1 MDYPPRVRGAYRDLA
16 GTGLS
21 VDTEP
26 TIILFDGV
34 CNLCSRSV
42 RFVIARDPHAHFRF
56 AALQG
61 DAARRICAERGIPMP
76 TAAEPDS
83 IIVLAGSR
91 ALERSDAALA
101 IAARL
106 PLPWPLLRVFRVIPR
121 TIRDW
126 LYRLVAR
133 NRYRWFGKADAC
145 MVPTPELRARFID

>member
-1 MDYPPRVRGAYRDLA
+1 MDADH
-16 GTGLS
+16 
-21 VDTEP
+21 

-42 RFVIARDPHAHFRF
+42 RFVISRDIHAHFRF
-56 AALQG
+56 APLQS
-61 DAARRICAERGIPMP
+61 DAARRICAERGVPIP

-101 IAARL
+101 IAVRL
-106 PLPWPLLRVFRVIPR
+106 PFPWPLLRVFRVIPPM
-121 TIRDW
+121 IRDW
-126 LYRLVAR
+126 IYRLVAR